1 MQLVQGMQKLTT
13 SLNYE
18 IMWLLTTVSLRE
30 QLYNFLQDSQYVM
43 SEKTERIQ
51 EA

>member
-18 IMWLLTTVSLRE
+18 IVWLLTIVSLRE